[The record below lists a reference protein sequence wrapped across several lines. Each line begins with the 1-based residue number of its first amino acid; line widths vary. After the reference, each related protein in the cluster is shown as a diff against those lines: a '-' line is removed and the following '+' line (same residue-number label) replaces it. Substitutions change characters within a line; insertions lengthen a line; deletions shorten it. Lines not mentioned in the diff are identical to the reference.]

1 MSTAVD
7 YIGRRFDVL
16 SMRGV
21 TERGEV
27 RLNQSLFDAS
37 SKTIFDA
44 VHGGEVCTGVQKL
57 AQRWALEFLTEKGT
71 MGFHLKNRGSEF
83 IKWYRSGRLR
93 TEFDVQAY
101 FNFAAQQVRSN
112 LVNEEP
118 DDMPA
123 DERLGLANLDSL
135 SIAAGYLSL
144 HVTVTSV
151 AGTSR
156 KVILPITIVPS
167 NIRI

>member
-1 MSTAVD
+1 MSTAAD

-16 SMRGV
+16 SLRGA

-27 RLNQSLFDAS
+27 KLNQSLFDTSAR
-37 SKTIFDA
+37 TIFDA
-44 VHGGEVCTGVQKL
+44 VHGGEVCTGIQKL
-57 AQRWALEFLTEKGT
+57 AQRWALEFMTERGT
-71 MGFHLKNRGSEF
+71 MGFHLRNRGSDF

-118 DDMPA
+118 DDMPD
-123 DERLGLANLDSL
+123 DERFGLANLDRL
-135 SIAAGYLSL
+135 AIAAGYLSL
-144 HVTVTSV
+144 YVTVSSV

-156 KVILPITIVPS
+156 KVILPITIVPA
-167 NIRI
+167 NIII